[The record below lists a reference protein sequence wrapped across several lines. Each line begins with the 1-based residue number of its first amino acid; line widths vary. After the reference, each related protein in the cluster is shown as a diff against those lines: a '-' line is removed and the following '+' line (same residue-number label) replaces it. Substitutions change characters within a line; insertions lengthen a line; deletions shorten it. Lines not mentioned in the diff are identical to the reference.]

1 MVLTVKCPICG
12 KNVEW
17 TEKSPFRPFCSDR
30 CRQIDLGAWADEAYR
45 VPSRQEDEEG
55 GGET

>member
-12 KNVEW
+12 KPVEW
-17 TEKSPFRPFCSDR
+17 TEESPFRPFCSDR

-45 VPSRQEDEEG
+45 VTSRQEDED
-55 GGET
+55 GGEGP